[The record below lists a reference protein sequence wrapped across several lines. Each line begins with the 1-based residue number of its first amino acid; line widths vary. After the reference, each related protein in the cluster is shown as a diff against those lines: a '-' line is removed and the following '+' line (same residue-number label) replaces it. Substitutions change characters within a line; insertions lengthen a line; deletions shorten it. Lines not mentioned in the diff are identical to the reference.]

1 MLKENNRARV
11 QAREARLPIVAE
23 LYKKGLSIRAIRE
36 EVNRRLDMGVSVR
49 TIHNDIKLLL
59 KEWRDSRI
67 GDIDELVSLELER
80 INDCVAELWDQWEKS
95 KENYKRVTNSRVG
108 VPSELM
114 DNGKKK
120 KGRRGGDAV
129 DSEEENKIVTV
140 KNEQSD
146 TNVVALGNPAYMAEI
161 RQQLAERRKLLGLY
175 DNSSRVDITSGGKP
189 IDTHFQIEIIRH
201 REQVEGKEEDNE

>member
-1 MLKENNRARV
+1 MLKENNRARI

-23 LYKKGLSIRAIRE
+23 MYKKGLSIRAIRE

-95 KENYKRVTNSRVG
+95 KEDYKRVTNSRVG

-114 DNGKKK
+114 NKKNR

-161 RQQLAERRKLLGLY
+161 RQQLSERRKLLGLY
-175 DNSSRVDITSGGKP
+175 DNSSRVDITTGGKP

-201 REQVEGKEEDNE
+201 REQVDAEDNE

>member
-36 EVNRRLDMGVSVR
+36 EVNRRLEMGVSVR

-95 KENYKRVTNSRVG
+95 KENYKRVTNSRTG

-114 DNGKKK
+114 DGRKK
-120 KGRRGGDAV
+120 KGKNGGGD
-129 DSEEENKIVTV
+129 DGEEGGENKIITV

-161 RQQLAERRKLLGLY
+161 RQQLSERRKLLGLY
-175 DNSSRVDITSGGKP
+175 DNSSRVDITTGGKP
-189 IDTHFQIEIIRH
+189 IDTHFQIEVIRH
-201 REQVEGKEEDNE
+201 REEVDAENSE

>member
-36 EVNRRLDMGVSVR
+36 EVNRRLEMGVSVR

-95 KENYKRVTNSRVG
+95 KENYKRVTNSRTG

-114 DNGKKK
+114 DWRKK
-120 KGRRGGDAV
+120 KGKNGGGD
-129 DSEEENKIVTV
+129 DGEEGGENKIITV

-161 RQQLAERRKLLGLY
+161 RQQLSERRKLLGLY
-175 DNSSRVDITSGGKP
+175 DNSSRVDITTGGKP
-189 IDTHFQIEIIRH
+189 IDTHFQIEVIRH
-201 REQVEGKEEDNE
+201 REEVDAENSE

>member
-36 EVNRRLDMGVSVR
+36 EVNRRLDMSASVR

-95 KENYKRVTNSRVG
+95 KSDYKRVTNSRTG

-114 DNGKKK
+114 DGRKK
-120 KGRRGGDAV
+120 KGKNGGGD
-129 DSEEENKIVTV
+129 DGEEGEENKIITV

-161 RQQLAERRKLLGLY
+161 RQQLSERRKLLGLY
-175 DNSSRVDITSGGKP
+175 DNSSRVDITTGGKP
-189 IDTHFQIEIIRH
+189 IDTHFQIEVIRH
-201 REQVEGKEEDNE
+201 REEVDAEDNE